1 LNRSFLLSDSIVT
14 QPGSPRIEPIS
25 RAATTTTGGFRA
37 SHSVSV
43 LEPYRL
49 DLTVSVLRRLSANLV
64 DVLTRDGEYVRWVG
78 GSVRPEV
85 VRVRQRSPGTLG
97 IEIEGDRTQHP
108 RLLALVKCMLGV
120 DVDLARFYRSASRVQ
135 WLNPLVLR
143 MCGVKPPR
151 YPTLWEAC
159 INAIVFQQISLVA
172 ASAIMNRLVALGQ
185 PLERDGIRL
194 YRAPSPEL
202 FQGGQDAL
210 LRAAGLSIG
219 KLATLRRVAEALE
232 SGTLDVTRMEE
243 LPSRDVAALL
253 RGIKGI
259 GPWTAA
265 VILLRGLGRLD
276 VFPANDTSVARN
288 LALVGGPA
296 PIDAEKVLQTLGPE
310 RGMLY
315 YHLLL
320 GRLEARDALI
330 SPSQP
335 PLVESV

>member
-1 LNRSFLLSDSIVT
+1 VT
-14 QPGSPRIEPIS
+14 QPGSPRIESVS
-25 RAATTTTGGFRA
+25 RAAKTTGRFRA
-37 SHSVSV
+37 SYSVAV

-64 DVLTRDGEYVRWVG
+64 DVLTPDGEYVRWVG
-78 GSVRPEV
+78 DTARPEV
-85 VRVRQRSPGTLG
+85 VRVRQRSGSMLA
-97 IEIEGDRTQHP
+97 IEIEGDRSRHS
-108 RLLALVKCMLGV
+108 RLLALVRRMLGV
-120 DVDLARFYRSASRVQ
+120 DVDLARFYRSASRIQ
-135 WLNPLVLR
+135 WLHPLVLR
-143 MCGVKPPR
+143 MRGVKPPR

-172 ASAIMNRLVALGQ
+172 ASAIMGRLVALGQ
-185 PLERDGIRL
+185 PIERDGVRL
-194 YRAPSPEL
+194 YLAPSVEL
-202 FQGGQDAL
+202 FQGGQDAV

-232 SGTLDVTRMEE
+232 SGALDVTRMEQ
-243 LPSRDVAALL
+243 LPSRDAAALL
-253 RGIKGI
+253 RAIKGI
-259 GPWTAA
+259 GPWTAT

-296 PIDAEKVLQTLGPE
+296 PIDAEKVLRTLGPE

-320 GRLEARDALI
+320 GRLEARGALI
-330 SPSQP
+330 TPSQS
-335 PLVESV
+335 PLVESVSSPADR